1 MSETITSILKGSK
14 ALADRYKNDATF
26 RAKVN
31 KGGVKF
37 LQSLKGKNKGKN
49 KGKSKSEQIEVTETP
64 ETKEPKQGS
73 SKMLIYG
80 GIGLLVLLF
89 LAKR

>member
-37 LQSLKGKNKGKN
+37 LQNLKGKN
-49 KGKSKSEQIEVTETP
+49 KGKSKTETP
-64 ETKEPKQGS
+64 ETPETKAPKQGS
-73 SKMLIYG
+73 NKMLIYG

-89 LAKR
+89 LVKR

>member
-14 ALADRYKNDATF
+14 ALADRYKNDPKF
-26 RAKVN
+26 RANVN

-37 LQSLKGKNKGKN
+37 LQNL
-49 KGKSKSEQIEVTETP
+49 KGKSKGKGKSTETKAVTEPTP
-64 ETKEPKQGS
+64 TTTEAPKQGTN
-73 SKMLIYG
+73 KMLIYG
-80 GIGLLVLLF
+80 GIGLIVLLF

>member
-14 ALADRYKNDATF
+14 ALADRYKNDPTF

-37 LQSLKGKNKGKN
+37 LQSLKGKNKGK
-49 KGKSKSEQIEVTETP
+49 SKSEQIEVTETP
-64 ETKEPKQGS
+64 ETKAPKQGS
-73 SKMLIYG
+73 NKMLIYG